1 MSDVV
6 RPEVDIL
13 MATYNGTLYIKDQ
26 INSILY
32 QSFKNWRLIIRDD
45 GSSDGTL
52 DILQHYARLDSRII
66 VCDDDLGNL
75 GVFGNFMELIKLSD
89 SKYVMLADQDDLWIN
104 DKVETSLSFIK
115 EKERGIVP
123 ILVFANSILTDDSLT
138 KKYGYN
144 YNMTEPPSLHNFL
157 FYNAGYQ
164 GSGMIFNDYLRMKIF
179 PFFFENCLIHDYHI
193 SLVGL
198 LLGEVHHISRPLMLY
213 RRHES
218 STTLQNIDL
227 QSRVLWFLKK
237 KNLFVY
243 ARFSEVF
250 ECFFLSIILKKLMKR
265 KKALIHNYLRII
277 DENNSIIKRLF
288 AIYKGGFSLR
298 ESKAYLMFKLILVK

>member
-179 PFFFENCLIHDYHI
+179 PFF
-193 SLVGL
+193 
-198 LLGEVHHISRPLMLY
+198 
-213 RRHES
+213 
-218 STTLQNIDL
+218 
-227 QSRVLWFLKK
+227 
-237 KNLFVY
+237 
-243 ARFSEVF
+243 
-250 ECFFLSIILKKLMKR
+250 
-265 KKALIHNYLRII
+265 
-277 DENNSIIKRLF
+277 
-288 AIYKGGFSLR
+288 
-298 ESKAYLMFKLILVK
+298 